1 MGITLKDQGKL
12 EEAIEAYK
20 EALSIKP
27 DYADAYYNM
36 GNALNGVVFKKQ
48 NRDIQKIIT
57 YILDKK
63 TYVRPKDLTS
73 AAISLLKFDPNLQ
86 KYLKF
91 VDVDEIK
98 EHFQKIILDL
108 SELPLLLKLM
118 SVCPIPDLEFE
129 ELFKKNKI
137 CYSFT

>member
-57 YILDKK
+57 YH
-63 TYVRPKDLTS
+63 S
-73 AAISLLKFDPNLQ
+73 
-86 KYLKF
+86 
-91 VDVDEIK
+91 
-98 EHFQKIILDL
+98 
-108 SELPLLLKLM
+108 
-118 SVCPIPDLEFE
+118 
-129 ELFKKNKI
+129 
-137 CYSFT
+137 